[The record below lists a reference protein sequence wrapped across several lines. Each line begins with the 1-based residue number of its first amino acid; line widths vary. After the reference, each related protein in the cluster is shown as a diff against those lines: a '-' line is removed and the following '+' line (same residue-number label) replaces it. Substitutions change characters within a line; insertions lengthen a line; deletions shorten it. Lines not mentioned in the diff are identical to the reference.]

1 MTVIDMPMLALQPCA
16 LTTEDIAVMEQWLA
30 GDYQALVIVSPTAAN
45 CGLAAWKKLETTDL
59 KNVDSELSDLETELS
74 EIAVL
79 DRVNKAPSQII
90 AVGEATATVLKSN
103 ERRIENYQVLQP
115 LIADNEGMLAM
126 PEIEGLQK
134 GDKLLVWRGLGGR
147 RLLVDTL
154 SARGVHID
162 SIAWYE
168 RVMPK
173 DARDNYQR
181 WCEQMIAF
189 PTTGLLKPIV
199 IISSGTT
206 FEHWTDI
213 VTQRQQT
220 KFDNKYKLD
229 NQPKPNDKLEELSAK
244 VQSNQKPWPTLND
257 FIYIVLGERLARI
270 VAKEQLICWR
280 VEDLAPET
288 ILSTIKHKIDGIQ

>member
-16 LTTEDIAVMEQWLA
+16 LTTEDITVMEQWLA

-45 CGLAAWKKLETTDL
+45 CGLAAWKKLEATDL
-59 KNVDSELSDLETELS
+59 KNVDSELSDLEIELCRT
-74 EIAVL
+74 AVL
-79 DRVNKAPSQII
+79 DRVDKAPSQII

-189 PTTGLLKPIV
+189 PNTGLLKPIV

-220 KFDNKYKLD
+220 KLDNKSKL
-229 NQPKPNDKLEELSAK
+229 NDKSEELSAK
-244 VQSNQKPWPTLND
+244 VQSNQKRWPILND

-270 VAKEQLICWR
+270 VAKEQLSCWR

-288 ILSTIKHKIDGIQ
+288 ILSTIKHRINGI